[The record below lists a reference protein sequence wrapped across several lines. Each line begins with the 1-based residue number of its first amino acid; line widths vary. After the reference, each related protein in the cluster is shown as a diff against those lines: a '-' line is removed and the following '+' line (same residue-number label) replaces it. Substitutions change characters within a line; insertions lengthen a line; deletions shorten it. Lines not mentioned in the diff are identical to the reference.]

1 MTMPAPAADQSAENI
16 RYARGLLRDK
26 DPAFAAALELAADL
40 VCEELSSV
48 GADASRQKPA
58 TRRARQA

>member
-16 RYARGLLRDK
+16 RYVRGLLRDK

-40 VCEELSSV
+40 VCEELSAEALTL
-48 GADASRQKPA
+48 GTTA
-58 TRRARQA
+58 ARGPD